1 MIIDYILFSKEKFQA
16 EYGYLMTV
24 YPNIMKND
32 KKIDILRIITSASTK
47 EQTENVLKAANN
59 KDTQEHKDYLEILE
73 KISRAQGKYQSNVW
87 LFSFSRIKT
96 FK

>member
-1 MIIDYILFSKEKFQA
+1 MI
-16 EYGYLMTV
+16 
-24 YPNIMKND
+24 

-73 KISRAQGKYQSNVW
+73 KISRAQGKISINVW
-87 LFSFSRIKT
+87 LFSFSPELKLLNNKN
-96 FK
+96 FLKYN